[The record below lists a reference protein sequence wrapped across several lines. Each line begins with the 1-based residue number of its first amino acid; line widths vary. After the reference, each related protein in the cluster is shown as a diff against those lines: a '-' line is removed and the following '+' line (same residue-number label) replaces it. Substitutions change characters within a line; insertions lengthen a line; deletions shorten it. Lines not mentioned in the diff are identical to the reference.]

1 VLLESL
7 WLSNFRN
14 HRDTQLELSPGVTV
28 VSGSNGQGKT
38 NLLEAMGF
46 VATLQSFRGATTDT
60 LISVDS
66 ETSIVRAQ
74 LQAERALL
82 VEIELSRGGRTRMQ
96 LNKQRVTR
104 ARDLTR
110 LIHVTVF
117 SPDDL
122 VLIKGGPA
130 VRRDYLDDLLAQ
142 QSVRDMSLRAD
153 FDKVLRQ
160 RNSLLKQAK
169 GRLSPEIADTL
180 AVFDLKFVESGEALV
195 AARVA
200 LLQALQPEVTSQ
212 FRSIAVGDNAQG
224 EITLVYLSAWRD
236 QGLSAALAN
245 SRSDDLRRGLSTVGP
260 HRDDIAISVNELSTR
275 SHASQGEQ
283 RSCALALRLGG
294 QRLSSLRSGVAPLML
309 LDDVFSELDEHR
321 AAALVANL
329 PEGQTVLTTTGLLPP
344 GVQSDHSLFIHDG
357 VVTGSQP

>member
-1 VLLESL
+1 MLLESL

-14 HRDTQLELSPGVTV
+14 HRATQLELSPGVTV

-38 NLLEAMGF
+38 NLLEAMAF
-46 VATLQSFRGATTDT
+46 VATLKSFRGATTDT
-60 LISVDS
+60 LIGIPE
-66 ETSIVRAQ
+66 ETSVIRAQ
-74 LQAERALL
+74 LHAERALL
-82 VEIELSRGGRTRMQ
+82 VELQLSRGARTRMQ
-96 LNKQRVTR
+96 LNKQRVVR

-110 LIHVTVF
+110 LLQVTVF

-122 VLIKGGPA
+122 ELIKGGP
-130 VRRDYLDDLLAQ
+130 VLRRDYLDDLLAQ
-142 QSVRDMSLRAD
+142 QSVREMNLRTD

-169 GRLSPEIADTL
+169 GRLSSEISDTL
-180 AVFDLKFVESGEALV
+180 AVFDLKFVEFGEALV
-195 AARVA
+195 EARLA

-224 EITLVYLSAWRD
+224 EITLGYVAPWRE
-236 QGLSAALAN
+236 QGLSAALAQ
-245 SRSDDLRRGLSTVGP
+245 SRPDDLRRGLSTIGP
-260 HRDDIAISVNELSTR
+260 HRDDIVIAVNGLSTR

-294 QRLSSLRSGVAPLML
+294 QRLSSMRSGVAPLML

-344 GVQSDHSLFIHDG
+344 GVHSDHSLFIHAG